1 MSVEELQRGLTAF
14 DAVVGARTVVL
25 GPEGL
30 EAGELPS
37 DLACAELAELREGGW
52 HRLRG
57 MDVLLTP
64 VEGQAN
70 LGRRLLSCWPS
81 VAEASR
87 PHLVELARSVALNQ
101 ELRDTGRMLQTV
113 IDTIPVRVF
122 WKDLNC
128 VYWGGNQLFATD
140 AGLTGPEELPQK
152 TDYELAFREQAE
164 LYRGDDQAVMSSGVA
179 KVNYEEPQTN
189 SDGEKFWLQT
199 SKIPLRGTDG
209 RIFGVLGTYADI
221 TPRKQAEEERE
232 ALLADVESKN
242 AELERFTYTVSHD
255 LKSPLV
261 TINGFLGVLEE
272 DISELEGHEE
282 LASSLRDS
290 VGRIRK
296 AGSKM
301 SLLLDELLEM
311 SRVGRVLGPQ
321 GAVSLKS
328 LVDDALLLCDG
339 ALKETGAIL
348 KVEGEFPQVWVDGV
362 RIVQVLQNLVDNA
375 CKYRDPRR
383 ELHIS
388 IVGDPSGAVSVT
400 DNGIG
405 VAERHHE
412 RIFRVFEKLDPST
425 PGSGIGLALVKRIV
439 ETHGGSIDVAH
450 RTPGTQFRVQLPL
463 ASDRVD

>member
-1 MSVEELQRGLTAF
+1 MSVEELLKGLAAF
-14 DAVVGARTVVL
+14 DALVGADTVVI
-25 GPEGL
+25 GPEGV
-30 EAGELPS
+30 EAGEPPAGLEFT
-37 DLACAELAELREGGW
+37 ELAALGEPGW
-52 HRLRG
+52 HELG
-57 MDVLLTP
+57 TKQVLVTP
-64 VEGQAN
+64 VGGQAN
-70 LGRRLLSCWPS
+70 LGRRLVSCLSS
-81 VAEASR
+81 VPGDKG
-87 PHLVELARSVALNQ
+87 PHVVELARSVALNQ

-122 WKDLNC
+122 WKDLDC
-128 VYWGGNQLFATD
+128 VYQGGNQLFAAD
-140 AGLTGPEELPQK
+140 AGLNGPEELPQK
-152 TDYELAFREQAE
+152 TDYQLAFAEQAE
-164 LYRGDDQAVMSSGVA
+164 LYRGDDQAVMSSGEA

-189 SDGEKFWLQT
+189 PDGQKSWLQT
-199 SKIPLRGTDG
+199 SKIPLRSTDG

-221 TPRKQAEEERE
+221 TPRKRAEEERE

-272 DISELEGHEE
+272 DISELEGQEA
-282 LASSLRDS
+282 LAASLADS

-321 GAVSLKS
+321 GATSLRA

-339 ALKETGAIL
+339 ALKESGAVL
-348 KVEGEFPQVWVDGV
+348 KVEGTFPEVWVDGV

-375 CKYRDPRR
+375 CKYRDPDRKL
-383 ELHIS
+383 EIS
-388 IVGDPSGAVSVT
+388 IVADASGSVRVT

-405 VAERHHE
+405 VAPRHHE
-412 RIFRVFEKLDPST
+412 RIFRVFEKLNPAT

-439 ETHGGSIDVAH
+439 ETHSGSIEVVNCE
-450 RTPGTQFRVQLPL
+450 PGTQFCIQLPL
-463 ASDRVD
+463 ASDRVN